1 MSSNDRLAAP
11 LSLSRESTG
20 VLISVLGLAAASW
33 LTSIAQMSGMDMGTT
48 TELGS
53 FGHFLPL
60 WVTMMAAM
68 MLPGAAAVLR
78 RQPAPERVV
87 RAVPTFLL
95 SYLAMWTAVGVAAY
109 AVYQPHGTTAAG
121 IIVIAAGL
129 YESTPLKRRYR
140 NQRQQDSHSGLAFG
154 VACIGS
160 SIGLMAILFAISPM
174 SILWMAVITAAIVTQ
189 RLFPAS
195 WAVDI
200 SIALVIVALG
210 TWILVSPAGVPGLM
224 PSM

>member
-1 MSSNDRLAAP
+1 MSNDRLAAP
-11 LSLSRESTG
+11 LNFSRESTG

-33 LTSIAQMSGMDMGTT
+33 LISIAQMSGMDMGTST
-48 TELGS
+48 DLGS

-68 MLPGAAAVLR
+68 MLPGAAAVLL
-78 RQPAPERVV
+78 RQPASEHVV
-87 RAVPTFLL
+87 RVVPTFLL

-109 AVYQPHGTTAAG
+109 AVYQPHGTPAAG
-121 IIVIAAGL
+121 VVVIAAGL
-129 YESTPLKRRYR
+129 YELTPLKRRYR
-140 NQRQQDSHSGLAFG
+140 DQCQQEAHSGLAFG

-160 SIGLMAILFAISPM
+160 SIGFMAILFAISPM
-174 SILWMAVITAAIVTQ
+174 SILWMAIITAAIVIQ

-195 WAVDI
+195 WPVDM
-200 SIALVIVALG
+200 SIAVVIVALG
-210 TWILVSPAGVPGLM
+210 AWILVDPAAVPGLM